1 MPHYNLKSQICDI
14 FSLICRIYFVRFR
27 FFFLFCYSCCYL
39 CHSHSHTVPL
49 SCVCNVYVCVFCF
62 VCFISE
68 LQIVET
74 HNRRNIRT
82 ETHTIC
88 CWRIRRRRGGRR
100 SKKKSCSATFIHI
113 HVHVQGGSVT
123 ITITVTT
130 TSTTSTKMS
139 QTFPIHFMCNFCY
152 LTTNR
157 SKKLF
162 SRLRRTLGKHK
173 SHDRK
178 ITIAHN
184 KNVER
189 TTATTATTTKNREKE
204 KQNKTHDKII
214 RSVIYKREKTP
225 RKFELLI
232 VCLFFDTDL
241 I

>member
-1 MPHYNLKSQICDI
+1 MC
-14 FSLICRIYFVRFR
+14 V
-27 FFFLFCYSCCYL
+27 FCYSCVVISL
-39 CHSHSHTVPL
+39 SHSYSHSQSVVL

-62 VCFISE
+62 VYALFPS
-68 LQIVET
+68 
-74 HNRRNIRT
+74 
-82 ETHTIC
+82 
-88 CWRIRRRRGGRR
+88 
-100 SKKKSCSATFIHI
+100 SKLLEHITDAIYVRKLIPSAVDEHEEEEEEDEKNPAQQHSYTYTL
-113 HVHVQGGSVT
+113 HVQGGSVT

-184 KNVER
+184 KNIECKKEKKHTHR
-189 TTATTATTTKNREKE
+189 EREKKGKT

-214 RSVIYKREKTP
+214 RSVIYKREKNSTQI
-225 RKFELLI
+225 RAAYRLLI
-232 VCLFFDTDL
+232 LWHWFN
-241 I
+241 IMRYS